1 MYIVA
6 GWICIIW
13 ANNVVMLL
21 AGRTLTGFGAGAFCM
36 VVPIYIGEIASKEI
50 RGTVGSFFQQMIN
63 LGIVATYAL
72 GLILDVFWLSVAC
85 GVVPIVYGVLFFFM
99 PNTPTYLVSFVAVR

>member
-1 MYIVA
+1 
-6 GWICIIW
+6 
-13 ANNVVMLL
+13 
-21 AGRTLTGFGAGAFCM
+21 M

-72 GLILDVFWLSVAC
+72 GLILDVFWLSIAC
-85 GVVPIVYGVLFFFM
+85 GVVPIVYGILFFFM
-99 PNTPTYLVSFVAVR
+99 PNTPTYLVSFVAGLFQILTFGLRRIIAKFGPYKLIR